1 MPISRTLS
9 WKGRSDFSGKSCR
22 LRNQSFPAAIPKT
35 AFGDIVEEQVSSF
48 SVFRL
53 EEMVVSI
60 TKELSMITCI
70 GALLSGIIGLFQGFV
85 TVLIG

>member
-1 MPISRTLS
+1 M
-9 WKGRSDFSGKSCR
+9 
-22 LRNQSFPAAIPKT
+22 
-35 AFGDIVEEQVSSF
+35 
-48 SVFRL
+48 FRL